1 MCRCS
6 ARSDARA
13 IATPALIQQML
24 DSGDGISDLVF
35 SPGRPPQVERFGE
48 LTTVPIAELPVL
60 KAEDTAAISQ
70 DLIRNNELVLRTLKE
85 TGSADLSYALP
96 DRCRFRVNVFR
107 QRGTFA
113 IVMRMIAQKIPSI
126 QELGLPPAIADCA
139 TLKNG
144 IVLVTGP
151 TGSGKSSTLAA
162 IIDLINTSRADH
174 ILTIEDPIEFLH
186 NHKKGTV
193 HQRELH
199 TDTPTFAL
207 ALRAALRQAP
217 KVILVGEMRDRE
229 TIEIALTAAETGHL
243 VFSTLH
249 TIDAS
254 KTVERIVGTFEV
266 SDQQAVRG
274 RLAAS
279 FRYFISQRLIP
290 KKGGGRMAIIEMLKA
305 TMRTREYIE
314 MGEKEGKSLL
324 DAMRDGALDGMQ
336 YFDGELERLVREG
349 AIAASTAYLYATNPG
364 NLQGRPR
371 RCSGRGLPDYCAER
385 PAGYSRPERVHHVDP
400 RRARRRHQRCDHRR
414 GDQHHRGAGE
424 RQRAGHFDVAEE
436 PGREPQQ
443 HQARDHAGDNAERG
457 NHRALPENARQQVRR
472 CRSDREPH
480 AEFAHPRAD
489 GERQHARD
497 PDHRDGQ
504 RHQREAAEHQR
515 VQPVRRE
522 HFGAHILQR
531 RRRVRPAAPATC
543 RG

>member
-1 MCRCS
+1 MTVAELNVS
-6 ARSDARA
+6 LFGQSESRA

-35 SPGRPPQVERFGE
+35 SPGRPPQVERFGD

-139 TLKNG
+139 SLKNG

-349 AIAASTAYLYATNPG
+349 AIAPATAYLYATNPG
-364 NLQGRPR
+364 NLRVA
-371 RCSGRGLPDYCAER
+371 LADVPDEDSLIMR
-385 PAGYSRPERVHHVDP
+385 
-400 RRARRRHQRCDHRR
+400 
-414 GDQHHRGAGE
+414 
-424 RQRAGHFDVAEE
+424 
-436 PGREPQQ
+436 
-443 HQARDHAGDNAERG
+443 
-457 NHRALPENARQQVRR
+457 
-472 CRSDREPH
+472 
-480 AEFAHPRAD
+480 
-489 GERQHARD
+489 
-497 PDHRDGQ
+497 
-504 RHQREAAEHQR
+504 
-515 VQPVRRE
+515 
-522 HFGAHILQR
+522 
-531 RRRVRPAAPATC
+531 
-543 RG
+543 